1 MQRVLTAVYFSLIT
15 LIVNG
20 QIIADHK
27 VVDRYDD
34 IPQYYIDQ
42 VKKMWMSYAGES
54 HSAGIREGLLLLE
67 ARDSRYSVSV
77 VEDGTP
83 EAYTTANFRASRA
96 TWGDLDH
103 TSGWIYGYGEE
114 DWYKSSAAIN
124 RTKSGLTYCN
134 THSLEIAAFGF
145 GWCWD
150 IDETNMT
157 EYLNATQQYV
167 DHCTANGYKTKVYFT
182 TGPVDWICAEG
193 EGGYKKYLAYEA
205 IRTYVKA
212 NSSRILFDYADILC
226 YDAGSETPT
235 TQTWSGHTYPV
246 ITGTNGT
253 PAVESYHISEAG
265 ALRLAKAMWWM
276 MARIAGWDGTTTAV
290 IESEENT
297 SSPDIKV
304 TGTEICISLNDDPK
318 SYSINL
324 YSLTGNLLNTC
335 KAENNLCI
343 LNISN
348 LSPGVYLIVISSPK
362 GSKTQKVV
370 IQRSI

>member
-1 MQRVLTAVYFSLIT
+1 MQRILIASFLSLLA
-15 LIVNG
+15 LIAHG
-20 QIIADHK
+20 QIIADHT

-42 VKKMWMSYAGES
+42 VKKMWLSYAGES

-67 ARDSRYSVSV
+67 ANDSKYSVNV
-77 VEDGTP
+77 VESGTP
-83 EAYTTANFRASRA
+83 VAYTTANLRASRA
-96 TWGDLDH
+96 TWGDLDN

-114 DWYKSSAAIN
+114 DWYKSSTAIN
-124 RTKSGLTYCN
+124 RTKAGLTYCN

-157 EYLNATQQYV
+157 EYLDATQQYI
-167 DHCTANGYKTKVYFT
+167 DHCSASGYKTKVFFT

-205 IRTYVKA
+205 IRTYAKA

-265 ALRLAKAMWWM
+265 ALRLAKAMWWLL
-276 MARIAGWDGTTTAV
+276 ARIAGWNGGTTNIDEKNISGGLFKLVKCPGELCLQSLKPGQKGIVKIYSLNGAV
-290 IESEENT
+290 IRSGQIRDDICIFSTT
-297 SSPDIKV
+297 SFV
-304 TGTEICISLNDDPK
+304 TGTYIVAVRTI
-318 SYSINL
+318 
-324 YSLTGNLLNTC
+324 G
-335 KAENNLCI
+335 
-343 LNISN
+343 
-348 LSPGVYLIVISSPK
+348 GVQSEKIVLP
-362 GSKTQKVV
+362 
-370 IQRSI
+370 